1 MRTPEGAEKQKV
13 KSFLTEIG
21 AFYRWPVP
29 YGYGQPDVDCH
40 ACLGGMFFVIEVKAE
55 KQYPTVLQWR
65 TLREA
70 EDAGAKIAWGTAA
83 DIIRVISRW
92 LDRQAKGGPVHY
104 IEHDPHALANRN
116 AVVPR

>member
-1 MRTPEGAEKQKV
+1 MRTPENIEKQKV
-13 KSFLTEIG
+13 KDFLTEVG
-21 AFYRWPVP
+21 AFHRWPVP
-29 YGYGQPDVDCH
+29 VGYGQPHIDCY
-40 ACLGGMFFVIEVKAE
+40 ACLGGQFWAIETKAPGE
-55 KQYPTVLQWR
+55 EPTVLQWR

-104 IEHDPHALANRN
+104 VEHDPHAMVQR
-116 AVVPR
+116 